1 MKSEEIIDKVEK
13 RRLAKIKINR
23 YNILGKESG
32 ISKKEYEEALKDASF
47 RIESKGKKSNPFKIP
62 FNEDGSIDFK
72 RIRNGI

>member
-1 MKSEEIIDKVEK
+1 MKLEEIMDKIKK
-13 RRLAKIKINR
+13 RKLAKIKINR

-32 ISKKEYEEALKDASF
+32 ISEKEYEESLKDLSF
-47 RIESKGKKSNPFKIP
+47 RIETKGKKSNPFKIP